1 MDVLHVAPH
10 PDDELLGAPATLF
23 ALRDAGH
30 RVVNFACSLGRAAD
44 APRRRAELAEACG
57 RARFESLVSRAPL
70 GDEPQAPPGRRR
82 QAERRLAAELEELLG
97 ARPFGLVV
105 GPSPHDRHPA
115 HEIVGRAVR
124 QALESGIGPDRWWMW
139 GLWGELPFPTT
150 VTIFGTERLEEITVA
165 LGAHGGELA
174 RNDYR
179 DLLAGRARAARVL
192 AAELVFGFG
201 SVGLTGPYAEAVSE
215 GVRADRRWL
224 LGAPRL
230 LDTADLRVP
239 PAGPAIDWW
248 LHERSVAD
256 RLRAAGDAV
265 AAPDAIAP

>member
-30 RVVNFACSLGRAAD
+30 AVVNFACSLGRAAD
-44 APRRRAELAEACG
+44 ATRRRAELDEACR

-70 GDEPQAPPGRRR
+70 GDEPYAPPGPRGE
-82 QAERRLAAELEELLG
+82 AERRLAGELEELLG

-105 GPSPHDRHPA
+105 GPSPHDRHPG
-115 HEIVGRAVR
+115 HEIVARALR
-124 QALESGIGPDRWWMW
+124 AALEGGAGPGRWWMW
-139 GLWGELPFPTT
+139 GLWGGLPFPTT
-150 VTIFGTERLEEITVA
+150 VTTFGPERLEEISLA
-165 LGAHGGELA
+165 LSAHSGELA

-201 SVGLTGPYAEAVSE
+201 SAGLPGPYAEAIGEV
-215 GVRADRRWL
+215 VRRDGGWL

-230 LDTADLRVP
+230 LDTADLLP
-239 PAGPAIDWW
+239 APAGPAIDWW
-248 LHERSVAD
+248 LDERSAAD
-256 RLRAAGDAV
+256 GLRAA
-265 AAPDAIAP
+265 AAFRASRAARR